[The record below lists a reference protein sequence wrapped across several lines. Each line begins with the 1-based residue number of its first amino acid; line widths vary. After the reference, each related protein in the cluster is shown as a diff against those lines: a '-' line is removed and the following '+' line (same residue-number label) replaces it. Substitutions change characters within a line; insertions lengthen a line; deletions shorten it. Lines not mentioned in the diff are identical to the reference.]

1 MKLDI
6 LAVAAHPDD
15 AELSCS
21 GTLLIHKLKGYK
33 TGIIDLTQGELG
45 SRGSIELRRQESEVA
60 SKIMKL
66 DIRENLELRD
76 GFFQNDE
83 ESQLK
88 LIRMIRKYQPDIV
101 LANAPQDRHP
111 DHGRAALLTKDAC
124 YYSGLL
130 KIETTLDGMMQKP
143 WRPKK
148 VFNYIQDQYLE
159 PDFVIDI
166 SEVMSLKVDCIHAY
180 TSQFVNDD
188 QNGPATYISSNNYT
202 DRVMYR
208 NNLFGK
214 KIGVPYGEGF
224 LSVYGHLGLK
234 SFENIIL
241 PELV

>member
-6 LAVAAHPDD
+6 LAIAAHPDD

-21 GTLLIHKLKGYK
+21 GTLLVHKLKGYK

-45 SRGSIELRRQESEVA
+45 SRGTIELRKQESAVA
-60 SKIMKL
+60 SKIMQL
-66 DIRENLELRD
+66 DVRENLKLRD

-83 ESQLK
+83 ASQLA
-88 LIRMIRKYQPDIV
+88 LIQMLRKYQPDIV

-111 DHGRAALLTKDAC
+111 DHGRAASLARDAC
-124 YYSGLL
+124 YYSGLR
-130 KIETTLDGMMQKP
+130 KIETTFDGVVQNP

-166 SEVMSLKVDCIHAY
+166 SEVISLKEDCINAY
-180 TSQFVNDD
+180 KSQFVNDD
-188 QNGPATYISSNNYT
+188 LNGPATYISSNDYT
-202 DRVMYR
+202 DRVKYR

>member
-6 LAVAAHPDD
+6 LAFGVHPDD
-15 AELSCS
+15 VELSCA
-21 GTLLIHKLKGYK
+21 GVLLVEKLNGKK

-60 SKIMKL
+60 SKIMQL
-66 DIRENLELRD
+66 DIRENLALRD

-83 ESQLK
+83 ASQLA

-111 DHGRAALLTKDAC
+111 DHGRAALLARDAC

-130 KIETTLDGMMQKP
+130 KIETTLDGLLQKP

-159 PDFVIDI
+159 PDFVMDI
-166 SEVMSLKVDCIHAY
+166 SEVMPLKVDCIRAY
-180 TSQFVNDD
+180 KSQFVNDD
-188 QNGPATYISSNNYT
+188 ENGPATYISSNNYT
-202 DRVMYR
+202 ERVMYR

-224 LSVYGHLGLK
+224 LSVYGHIGLS